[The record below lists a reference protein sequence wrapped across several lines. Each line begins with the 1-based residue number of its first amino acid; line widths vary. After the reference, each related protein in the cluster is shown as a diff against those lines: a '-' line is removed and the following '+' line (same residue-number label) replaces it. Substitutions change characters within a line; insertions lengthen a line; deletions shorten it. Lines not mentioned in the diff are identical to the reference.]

1 MEESYLK
8 NLFNQQIGEPIQS
21 MEQLP
26 IAGSNRQY
34 YRIKSEHQSL
44 IGVIGTS
51 TEENNAFIY
60 MAKHFQNAGLPV
72 PKLIAHSSDKQSY
85 LQEDLGN
92 IALFD
97 LITQRTATG
106 DLSSDAIHLLHQTM
120 QALPRFQFEGA
131 KDFDFNQCY
140 PQPTFNR
147 RTIMWDLNYFKYCFL
162 KSTSLD
168 FQEDL
173 LEDDFERLADTLLLT
188 TDNAFMYRDFQSRNV
203 MIHDGKPT
211 FIDFQG
217 GRKGPIYY
225 DLASFLWQAKANFT
239 DKERTLFIDTYIE
252 ALRPYASISREEFNK
267 NLIYFVLFRTIQVLG
282 AYGYRGYF
290 ERKEHFIQS
299 IPYAINNLR
308 ELLKHNFT
316 NFPYISQLLFKIT
329 ELKQYSTP
337 II

>member
-8 NLFNQQIGEPIQS
+8 NLFYQQIGEPIQT
-21 MEQLP
+21 MELLP
-26 IAGSNRQY
+26 LAGSNRQY

-60 MAKHFQNAGLPV
+60 MVEHFQNAGLPV
-72 PKLIAHSSDKQSY
+72 PKLIAHSSDKQCY
-85 LQEDLGN
+85 LQEDLGS

-97 LITQRTATG
+97 LITQRTTTG
-106 DLSSDAIHLLHQTM
+106 DLSSDAIRLLHQTM

-147 RTIMWDLNYFKYCFL
+147 RTILWDLNYFKYCFL

-225 DLASFLWQAKANFT
+225 DLASFLWQAKANFS
-239 DKERTLFIDTYIE
+239 DKERTQFIDTYME
-252 ALRPYASISREEFNK
+252 ALRPYATISREEFNK
-267 NLIYFVLFRTIQVLG
+267 NLTYFVLFRTLQVLG

-290 ERKEHFIQS
+290 ERKKHFIQS

-308 ELLKHNFT
+308 ELLKHNFI

-337 II
+337 TI